1 MPSVVLVHGTGE
13 VPASWN
19 GVISELGAGWETTA
33 LRRPEDME
41 RARLPE
47 RYVLVG
53 HSYGGWEALRH
64 TARHRLRVQR
74 LVIIEPPAF
83 SLLEG
88 WDDEA
93 LAFVKGIASP
103 FTLGAMIDFWHGAG
117 TWDRLPQMRRF
128 SLMAEEGRVRR
139 QIARAS
145 KLPASLDTLR
155 ELKVPTLVLAGDRT
169 HPIAIR
175 VCERIVELLPEAEL
189 RMLEGVGHS
198 SPRTH
203 PALVAEAIAG

>member
-1 MPSVVLVHGTGE
+1 MRSVVLVHGTGE

-19 GVISELGAGWETTA
+19 GVISALGRGWETTA
-33 LRRPEDME
+33 LRRPEDMA
-41 RARLPE
+41 RARLPD

-64 TARHRLRVQR
+64 AAKQRVRVER

-83 SLLEG
+83 ALLEG

-93 LAFVKGIASP
+93 LAFVRGIASP
-103 FTLGAMIDFWHGAG
+103 FTLGAMVDFWHGAG
-117 TWDRLPQMRRF
+117 AWDRLPANRQF
-128 SLMAEEGRVRR
+128 QLMAEETRIRR

-145 KLPASLDTLR
+145 KLPASLETLR
-155 ELKVPTLVLAGDRT
+155 ELTVPTVVVAGDRT

-189 RMLEGVGHS
+189 RILEGVGHS

-203 PALVAEAIAG
+203 PELVADAIRG